1 MIWISKAD
9 WEATRIP
16 NEHHDRLKA
25 AELDMTVQ
33 DYRRMMRRAEWERRR
48 RAEVCQGAA
57 VVLFFGSGLCASF
70 GAWCFWYGGGVLPVL
85 GALGAAAVAAVVGIW
100 CDGWS
105 RR

>member
-1 MIWISKAD
+1 MIWISKED

-48 RAEVCQGAA
+48 RAEVCQGAS
-57 VVLFFGSGLCASF
+57 VVLFFGGGLCAAF
-70 GAWCFWYGGGVLPVL
+70 GAWCYWFGAGPLAAL
-85 GALGAAAVAAVVGIW
+85 GALASAAVAAAVGFW